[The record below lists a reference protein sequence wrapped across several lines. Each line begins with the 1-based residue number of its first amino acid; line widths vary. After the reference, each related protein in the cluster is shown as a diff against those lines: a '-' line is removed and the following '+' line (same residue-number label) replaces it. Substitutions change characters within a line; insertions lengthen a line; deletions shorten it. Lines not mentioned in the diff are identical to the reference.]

1 MGVPKAYA
9 GAVSRL
15 KLDHGIIRHGKPGF
29 VSCESDLG

>member
-1 MGVPKAYA
+1 MGLPEAYA
-9 GAVSRL
+9 AALSRL